1 MTWTIIVLAI
11 LALVLWSFYI
21 SWRASRLDRLHN
33 RVEAARTA
41 LDLALVRRASAAS
54 DLASSGLVDPATSLL
69 LADAV
74 RRARQA
80 NPAERDLAESD
91 LTRALRATLGEP
103 GVRGE
108 LEDGTGNGSPD
119 AGNRAPDGR
128 DDVVPAAGAAAQ
140 EGPGALAPGAA
151 QAGTVPA
158 GTVPAG
164 ALPAGT
170 APAGAVPAG
179 TAPAGPVLAGTAPV
193 RAIPQ
198 EEGPAEEEGAEELI
212 DEVEKAARQVFIA
225 RKFYNDVAGRTIDA
239 RRRPL
244 ARVLRLSGSA
254 KQPEF
259 FDMDDALTDDDG

>member
-33 RVEAARTA
+33 RVEATRTA

-54 DLASSGLVDPATSLL
+54 DLATSGLLDPATSLL

-80 NPAERDLAESD
+80 SPAERDLAESD
-91 LTRALRATLGEP
+91 LTRALRATLVEP
-103 GVRGE
+103 GIRGE
-108 LEDGTGNGSPD
+108 LEDD
-119 AGNRAPDGR
+119 AATAD
-128 DDVVPAAGAAAQ
+128 
-140 EGPGALAPGAA
+140 GAA
-151 QAGTVPA
+151 QAGTGPT
-158 GTVPAG
+158 GP
-164 ALPAGT
+164 
-170 APAGAVPAG
+170 APASPVRGG
-179 TAPAGPVLAGTAPV
+179 TGPAGPVPAGPVPASPAQAAARPAGAGPV
-193 RAIPQ
+193 RAIPP
-198 EEGPAEEEGAEELI
+198 EDGPAEEEDAGELV
-212 DEVEKAARQVFIA
+212 DEVEKAARQVFLA

-259 FDMDDALTDDDG
+259 FDMDDELTDGDG